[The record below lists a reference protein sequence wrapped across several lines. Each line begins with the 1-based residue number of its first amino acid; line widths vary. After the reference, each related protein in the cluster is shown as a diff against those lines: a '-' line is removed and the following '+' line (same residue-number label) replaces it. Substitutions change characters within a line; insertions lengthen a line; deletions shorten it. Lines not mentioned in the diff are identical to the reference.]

1 MVVLVQGDGAD
12 ARLAVGFQG
21 DEGNP
26 LHGALPG
33 DHHQELVFVKL
44 PGDHHGGDGLAGIQG
59 QHIDNGSAP
68 GSAACLG
75 NLVTLA
81 VMHPSLIGEE
91 EHVVVGRR
99 NGQALDI
106 ILFLQVL
113 GIDAPAA
120 TALGAVG
127 VHGHSLDVA
136 LIGQREGAGLLLDQ
150 VFDVDLVLDF
160 LNLGFPLVAELVPN
174 FDHLA
179 AKDSLEFVLVRQQL
193 QIILDF
199 FFQLVIL
206 ALELFPVKTLEG
218 FQTHVQNG
226 LRLNVVQFEAIHQTL
241 LGIVVS
247 RADDVNDLVDVV
259 LGNEQTFQQMCPL
272 LRLFQV
278 IPGAP
283 GEDFFLMLQVLVD
296 DLPQGENFR
305 LLLVIHQRQ
314 HDNAEAGLQSRL
326 LEQIVQHDLRIGVLF
341 QLDDHTHTVAVGLI
355 PEVGNAVQ
363 ALVLHLLG
371 NVLDELTLIDLIG
384 KLGND
389 DPHPVFAMLLKFRPG
404 ADDHLATAGSIG
416 RTDAAASHDDAAG
429 REVRA
434 GNMLHQVGQS
444 RFRVVQHAHAGVDDL
459 R

>member
-1 MVVLVQGDGAD
+1 
-12 ARLAVGFQG
+12 
-21 DEGNP
+21 
-26 LHGALPG
+26 
-33 DHHQELVFVKL
+33 
-44 PGDHHGGDGLAGIQG
+44 
-59 QHIDNGSAP
+59 
-68 GSAACLG
+68 
-75 NLVTLA
+75 
-81 VMHPSLIGEE
+81 MHPSLIGEE

-113 GIDAPAA
+113 GVDAPAA

-150 VFDVDLVLDF
+150 IFDVDLVLDL
-160 LNLGFPLVAELVPN
+160 LNLGLPLVAELVPN

-179 AKDSLEFVLVRQQL
+179 AKDSLEFVLVRQQF
-193 QIILDF
+193 QIILDL

-206 ALELFPVKTLEG
+206 ALELFPVKTLQG

-226 LRLNVVQFEAIHQTL
+226 LRLNVVQFEAIHQAL
-241 LGIVVS
+241 LGVVVS
-247 RADDVNDLVDVV
+247 RADDVDDLVDVV
-259 LGNEQTFQQMCPL
+259 LRNEQTFQQMCPL

-283 GEDFFLMLQVLVD
+283 GEDFFLVLQVLVD

-305 LLLVIHQRQ
+305 LLLVVHQRQ

-326 LEQIVQHDLRIGVLF
+326 LEQIVQHDLGVGVLF
-341 QLDDHTHTVAVGLI
+341 QLDDHAHTVAVGLI

-371 NVLDELTLIDLIG
+371 DVLDELALVYLIG

-389 DPHPVFAMLLKFRPG
+389 DSHPVFAMLLKFRPG
-404 ADDHLATAGSIG
+404 ADDHLATAGGIG
-416 RTDAAASHDDAAG
+416 RTDAAASHDNAAG

-434 GNMLHQVGQS
+434 GDMLHQVGES
-444 RFRVVQHAHAGVDDL
+444 RFRVVQYAHAGVDDL